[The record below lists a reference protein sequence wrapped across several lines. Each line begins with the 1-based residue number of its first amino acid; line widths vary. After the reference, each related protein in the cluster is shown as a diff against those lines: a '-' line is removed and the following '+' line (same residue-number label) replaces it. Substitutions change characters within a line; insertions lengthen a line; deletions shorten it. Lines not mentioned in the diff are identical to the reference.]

1 MYTFFACFTDICCP
15 LLESDLAYSDDDVP
29 SVYENGLSQKSF
41 NKAKENFNFLHLNR
55 YISLENLY
63 ICIYIFI
70 WRRKWQPT
78 PVFLLGESQGQRS
91 LLGCHL
97 WGCAESDTTDAT

>member
-1 MYTFFACFTDICCP
+1 MYTFFACLTDISCP

-63 ICIYIFI
+63 IYIYS
-70 WRRKWQPT
+70 
-78 PVFLLGESQGQRS
+78 FLCEFSK
-91 LLGCHL
+91 
-97 WGCAESDTTDAT
+97 TK

>member
-1 MYTFFACFTDICCP
+1 MYTFFACLTDISCP

-29 SVYENGLSQKSF
+29 SVYENGLYQKSF

-63 ICIYIFI
+63 IYIYIHSC
-70 WRRKWQPT
+70 
-78 PVFLLGESQGQRS
+78 VNS
-91 LLGCHL
+91 LKLNEIML
-97 WGCAESDTTDAT
+97 EKIKDAS

>member
-1 MYTFFACFTDICCP
+1 MHYINVCFLQSRKVTNVQFFCFVDISCP

-55 YISLENLY
+55 YISLANEY
-63 ICIYIFI
+63 I
-70 WRRKWQPT
+70 
-78 PVFLLGESQGQRS
+78 
-91 LLGCHL
+91 
-97 WGCAESDTTDAT
+97 